1 MSGILRL
8 RIFDLIFGAV
18 KLNLKVLE
26 LPIRYKNRTY
36 GTTQIQRF
44 RHGLLLFKMC
54 GFAMKKIKFI

>member
-1 MSGILRL
+1 
-8 RIFDLIFGAV
+8 
-18 KLNLKVLE
+18 LNLKVIE